1 MVMNPQ
7 DEQMNK
13 PRGGLLGLF
22 DKAMKAD
29 EDTGL
34 SPLQNFAAALDPL
47 ILKDLRGGEGIR
59 QQGVQRAATMSKNKT
74 VDMLRQQG
82 RNDLADAV
90 MNRTIGPKEAFS
102 VMQSEKAADTAFQR
116 QKDLAAFSAGL
127 KAPAAPKLYS
137 EFAKLNADLQAGNIS
152 KDQYNAS
159 VQSFLNKNKMSIR
172 PFRDI
177 NRKKT
182 KVVTVGSVKIGGDNP
197 ISVQSMTN
205 TLTTDIEATIN
216 QINQITEA
224 GGDLV
229 RVSCPDKES
238 TQALK
243 KIIAPKKNLSFS
255 ENFFHMC
262 FGKVPEK
269 EIVKAFD
276 VSLILYAEHSFNVS
290 TFTARTITSSLSDIH
305 GAITGA
311 IASLKGPLHGG
322 ANEEVMHM
330 MKKIKKPENAL
341 KWINNALKNKEVV
354 MGFGH
359 RVYKSGDSRVPTMRE
374 YFGKVAKIKKDKTFE
389 KIYDIVEKVMIK
401 KKNIHPNVDYPTGP
415 TYHLMGFDTD
425 FFTPIFVISRITG
438 WSAHIMEQHAANKLI
453 RPLAKYKGSKH
464 RTVMQ
469 LNQR

>member
-1 MVMNPQ
+1 MS
-7 DEQMNK
+7 DDIK
-13 PRGGLLGLF
+13 KGLLGIVV
-22 DKAMKAD
+22 D
-29 EDTGL
+29 ETEISKVMPEINSLTYRGY
-34 SPLQNFAAALDPL
+34 AAQDLCARCDFEEVAYL
-47 ILKDLRGGEGIR
+47 ILNKELPNKKQLKEFKKELSKEI
-59 QQGVQRAATMSKNKT
+59 TLSKNLIDILKKIPKNSHPMDVART
-74 VDMLRQQG
+74 
-82 RNDLADAV
+82 AV
-90 MNRTIGPKEAFS
+90 S
-102 VMQSEKAADTAFQR
+102 VMGLEDKETKDSSQKANLRKAIRIFAKTPTA
-116 QKDLAAFSAGL
+116 LAAFYRLRKG
-127 KAPAAPKLYS
+127 KRI
-137 EFAKLNADLQAGNIS
+137 IS
-152 KDQYNAS
+152 
-159 VQSFLNKNKMSIR
+159 
-172 PFRDI
+172 
-177 NRKKT
+177 
-182 KVVTVGSVKIGGDNP
+182 
-197 ISVQSMTN
+197 
-205 TLTTDIEATIN
+205 
-216 QINQITEA
+216 
-224 GGDLV
+224 
-229 RVSCPDKES
+229 
-238 TQALK
+238 
-243 KIIAPKKNLSFS
+243 PKKKFNFS

-262 FGKVPEK
+262 FGKVPNK

-341 KWINNALKNKEVV
+341 KWITNALKNKDVV

-374 YFGKVAKIKKDKTFE
+374 YFKRVAIIKKDKTFE

-401 KKNIHPNVDYPTGP
+401 EKNIYPNVDYPTGP

-453 RPLAKYKGSKH
+453 RPLASYKGSKH
-464 RTVMQ
+464 RKVIQ

>member
-1 MVMNPQ
+1 MS
-7 DEQMNK
+7 DEIK
-13 PRGGLLGLF
+13 KGLLGIVV
-22 DKAMKAD
+22 D
-29 EDTGL
+29 ETEVSKVMPEINSLTYRGY
-34 SPLQNFAAALDPL
+34 AAQDLCEYCRFEEVAYL
-47 ILKDLRGGEGIR
+47 ILNKDLPNSIQLKQFEKEEKNNREL
-59 QQGVQRAATMSKNKT
+59 SKNLYEIIKNIPKKSHPMDVART
-74 VDMLRQQG
+74 
-82 RNDLADAV
+82 AV
-90 MNRTIGPKEAFS
+90 S
-102 VMQSEKAADTAFQR
+102 VMGLEDNETSNSSPEANMRKTLRIFAKTPTA
-116 QKDLAAFSAGL
+116 LAAF
-127 KAPAAPKLYS
+127 Y
-137 EFAKLNADLQAGNIS
+137 
-152 KDQYNAS
+152 
-159 VQSFLNKNKMSIR
+159 R
-172 PFRDI
+172 
-177 NRKKT
+177 
-182 KVVTVGSVKIGGDNP
+182 
-197 ISVQSMTN
+197 
-205 TLTTDIEATIN
+205 
-216 QINQITEA
+216 
-224 GGDLV
+224 V
-229 RVSCPDKES
+229 RNG
-238 TQALK
+238 K
-243 KIIAPKKNLSFS
+243 KIIKPKKELSFA
-255 ENFFHMC
+255 ENFFNMC
-262 FGKVPEK
+262 FGKVPQK

-341 KWINNALKNKEVV
+341 KWINNALKNKDVV

-464 RTVMQ
+464 RKVLE
-469 LNQR
+469 LNYR